1 MGSLQRHRSWLL
13 DEQRKHQLC
22 QTHLGLGTHA
32 RGARGTWQVT
42 FKLGWAPRNWNPK
55 RMGSPSPQRHTCFC
69 PDSRGLPPKAQHAVA
84 LAALALQPRATTKCQ
99 CHKGRNFAA
108 SGRPLCL
115 SGASTC
121 VSRMQYQN
129 RQLNTPKGG
138 MKSSL
143 AHNVWICWCCKQMM
157 CFWHDWKMCFAGAN
171 LNSTLLE

>member
-1 MGSLQRHRSWLL
+1 MGSLQRHRSCRVAWLTA
-13 DEQRKHQLC
+13 KTSTVNC

-32 RGARGTWQVT
+32 RGTWQVT
-42 FKLGWAPRNWNPK
+42 FVGLSSTKLEPQTDGFAL
-55 RMGSPSPQRHTCFC
+55 PSPQRHTCFC

-84 LAALALQPRATTKCQ
+84 LAALALQPRATTKFQ

-108 SGRPLCL
+108 PGRPLCL

-129 RQLNTPKGG
+129 CQLNTPKGG

-143 AHNVWICWCCKQMM
+143 AHNVWICWCCKRMM
-157 CFWHDWKMCFAGAN
+157 CFWHYWKMCFAG
-171 LNSTLLE
+171 EC